1 MEFVILTLKAGA
13 ACDGK
18 GGRFVHNLNR
28 TSFLT
33 FSYLCVFWF
42 LSVNGYD
49 FSRGCCPCFGFRV
62 QGVGE
67 FWLGAGSR
75 DLVGI
80 LGTFTDGIFCC
91 SP

>member
-49 FSRGCCPCFGFRV
+49 FSRGCCPCFGFLV

-67 FWLGAGSR
+67 FWFGGR
-75 DLVGI
+75 I
-80 LGTFTDGIFCC
+80 T
-91 SP
+91 

>member
-33 FSYLCVFWF
+33 FSYLCV
-42 LSVNGYD
+42 L
-49 FSRGCCPCFGFRV
+49 GFV
-62 QGVGE
+62 CD
-67 FWLGAGSR
+67 WY
-75 DLVGI
+75 
-80 LGTFTDGIFCC
+80 
-91 SP
+91 